1 MHYFYENFPFAGLDT
16 LPDVVDAQLV
26 NSKEENNFSME
37 TSLHEFFF
45 NVKNTH
51 LSIDNVYFLSQIP
64 QRSEIAFHHLRSEC
78 DETIFLHHND

>member
-1 MHYFYENFPFAGLDT
+1 MHYVYENFPFAGLDT

-45 NVKNTH
+45 NVKKTH
-51 LSIDNVYFLSQIP
+51 LP
-64 QRSEIAFHHLRSEC
+64 
-78 DETIFLHHND
+78 IFLQKVRFWSFAKGESLFVKEVGILRETEDAV